1 MEIECSRFVS
11 GKRQEKYL
19 QESIKL
25 NGKES
30 LENIS
35 RGNYVPLSGRRAA
48 LINKFIP
55 STVFH
60 F

>member
-1 MEIECSRFVS
+1 MEN
-11 GKRQEKYL
+11 EKEKCLPEY
-19 QESIKL
+19 IKL

-35 RGNYVPLSGRRAA
+35 RGNYVPLSERRAA